1 MAHSFLRQLIVAI
14 IGVLSATVFA
24 HSASPYET
32 YRNSVMEEF
41 RQVKQL
47 YPRLKASI
55 DMQDQREFAVVGETF
70 LRVIGKTHRGVFDF
84 SSSPEIGFEEQQ
96 AISDCRQAGP
106 FRFDLSWISP
116 EATAG
121 EARDYFARTFHA
133 AFGIDLHSV
142 RTL

>member
-96 AISDCRQAGP
+96 AISDCRQAIIE
-106 FRFDLSWISP
+106 FKFSLVSITDAAEQLDDFVRDARSC
-116 EATAG
+116 EAFWSKRKAT
-121 EARDYFARTFHA
+121 
-133 AFGIDLHSV
+133 
-142 RTL
+142 